1 MANKA
6 FHSVRDNKPLK
17 PKTMNIELMNGTYP
31 RNEGVD
37 LVLRMIE
44 VKIKYHEQKIT
55 RVDNEED
62 IKMRELRIKQ
72 LQNEASRLR
81 QELTQND
88 EPVKLKASVLLY

>member
-1 MANKA
+1 
-6 FHSVRDNKPLK
+6 
-17 PKTMNIELMNGTYP
+17 
-31 RNEGVD
+31 
-37 LVLRMIE
+37 MID

-62 IKMRELRIKQ
+62 IKMREQRIKQ

-88 EPVKLKASVLLY
+88 EPVKLKASVHLF